1 MGVFPACISSCLWLL
16 SRNDFQKHQH
26 SAQAYK
32 EAQPPVG
39 FATHAPAWLLLNI
52 RHKPFIYT
60 YCFLLLKIRPIS
72 TVINSDIPISVGMA
86 GIGPYGCSKCVCS
99 LFLVPCICHTFKV
112 CSFVLTGQTACE
124 VSPLCAWINTAL
136 RIRPPVGILI
146 ANALKML
153 SKTALQCF
161 LWGHSLWKL
170 LPANLFTGTLTGR
183 KHRKGENIIESNS
196 FQNGMNEWTN
206 IAVKYLQQPPRCLS

>member
-72 TVINSDIPISVGMA
+72 TVINSDIPISVWHGWDRTLWLFQVCLL
-86 GIGPYGCSKCVCS
+86 PVPCS
-99 LFLVPCICHTFKV
+99 LHMPHIQGLFF
-112 CSFVLTGQTACE
+112 
-124 VSPLCAWINTAL
+124 
-136 RIRPPVGILI
+136 
-146 ANALKML
+146 
-153 SKTALQCF
+153 CF
-161 LWGHSLWKL
+161 DWPNSL
-170 LPANLFTGTLTGR
+170 
-183 KHRKGENIIESNS
+183 
-196 FQNGMNEWTN
+196 
-206 IAVKYLQQPPRCLS
+206 